1 MIFVFTVIGSLWFT
15 CSKSI
20 PLDQDPSHAITPTPT
35 ISVQLSSTPTF
46 SANPSI
52 SMTQLPTDTAVPTPI
67 ITLKLTYTASPT
79 LSMTPKLTGSANTA
93 FPTETLTVTPTP
105 SIGTLTASSGYMR
118 TTSIADSITDL
129 TSIPDYG
136 TPDQTSITTDLLTT
150 PDVVTSDI
158 LQATYSIDAETTS
171 TTTSAPTFPYG
182 YGKKNNVG
190 SNPGSDSDM
199 NNASP
204 IGIAFNIAAAISLLL
219 LF

>member
-1 MIFVFTVIGSLWFT
+1 MNAARSLMIFVFTVIGSLWFT
-15 CSKSI
+15 CAKSI
-20 PLDQDPSHAITPTPT
+20 PLDQDPRHAITPTPT
-35 ISVQLSSTPTF
+35 ISVKLSSTPTF
-46 SANPSI
+46 RAKPSKSI
-52 SMTQLPTDTAVPTPI
+52 TQLPTCTAVPTPI
-67 ITLKLTYTASPT
+67 ITLKPTYTASPT

-105 SIGTLTASSGYMR
+105 SIGTLTASSGYML
-118 TTSIADSITDL
+118 TTS
-129 TSIPDYG
+129 
-136 TPDQTSITTDLLTT
+136 T

-158 LQATYSIDAETTS
+158 LQATSSIDAETTS

-204 IGIAFNIAAAISLLL
+204 LGIAFNIAAAISLLL